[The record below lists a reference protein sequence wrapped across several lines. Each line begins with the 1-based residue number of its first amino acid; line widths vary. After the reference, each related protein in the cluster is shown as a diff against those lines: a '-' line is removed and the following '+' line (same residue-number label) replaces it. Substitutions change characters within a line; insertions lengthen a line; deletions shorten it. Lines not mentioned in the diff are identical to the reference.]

1 MRVRPETDADRAAI
15 RAVNEAA
22 FESSAEADIVDS
34 LRAHQG
40 GEVVSLVAERDG
52 DVAGHIL
59 FSRVAIV
66 GHEGLKL
73 MSLGP
78 LAVLPGHQRNGV
90 GSELVRDG
98 LIRCRESGAQA
109 VVVVGHP
116 QFYPRFGF
124 VPAHRYAILCE
135 FDVPDDVFM
144 LVELTPQALSG
155 VSGVVVNDAAFGGAG
170 Q

>member
-1 MRVRPETDADRAAI
+1 MHVRPETDADRAAI

-40 GEVVSLVAERDG
+40 DEVVSLVAERDG
-52 DVAGHIL
+52 DIAGHIL

-155 VSGVVVNDAAFGGAG
+155 VSGVVVYDAAFGGTG
-170 Q
+170 H